1 MKPKYAAKVVQTIYE
16 RTVKEVMCYRCNG
29 DFIKNNSDSFL

>member
-16 RTVKEVMCYRCNG
+16 TTLKEVMQNRCIG
-29 DFIKNNSDSFL
+29 DFI

>member
-16 RTVKEVMCYRCNG
+16 TTLKEVMQNRCVEE
-29 DFIKNNSDSFL
+29 